1 MTQHH
6 RSAVTSVPDLTEENP
21 TTPMAPLGIDDF
33 FDAHRPLYEV
43 KANLFK
49 GVSHPVRV
57 RVLEVLSASPDDVSV
72 ADLIADT
79 GLEASHLSQHLSV
92 LRRHNLVVAERRA
105 SQVFYRLAF
114 PEVADLLAVSR
125 ALLAKV
131 LERTYEQ
138 LASTVGSRPADA
150 DAASD
155 TATADTADA
164 DVAPGRSPR

>member
-1 MTQHH
+1 
-6 RSAVTSVPDLTEENP
+6 
-21 TTPMAPLGIDDF
+21 MADSGDAAESERADAEVGIADF
-33 FDAHRPLYEV
+33 SDAHRPLYEV

-57 RVLEVLSASPDDVSV
+57 RVLEVLAATPGDVPV

-92 LRRHNLVVAERRA
+92 LRRHNLVVADRRG

-125 ALLAKV
+125 ALLV
-131 LERTYEQ
+131 NILERNHEQ
-138 LASTVGSRPADA
+138 LASTVAAARNVPAAAAAAPTPVATDG
-150 DAASD
+150 DAAD
-155 TATADTADA
+155 GDATTG
-164 DVAPGRSPR
+164 PTPR

>member
-1 MTQHH
+1 M
-6 RSAVTSVPDLTEENP
+6 VPASTASPSGADEEGP
-21 TTPMAPLGIDDF
+21 GIDRQGVPGGPRQAIGIADF
-33 FDAHRPLYEV
+33 SDAHRPLYEV

-57 RVLEVLSASPDDVSV
+57 RILEVLVASPDDVPV

-79 GLEASHLSQHLSV
+79 GLEASHVSQHLSV

-125 ALLAKV
+125 SLLVKI
-131 LERTYEQ
+131 LERTHDR
-138 LASTVGSRPADA
+138 LASTVKSQ
-150 DAASD
+150 
-155 TATADTADA
+155 
-164 DVAPGRSPR
+164 VAPPAPPAQSPR

>member
-1 MTQHH
+1 MPVRPTNDPHPLM
-6 RSAVTSVPDLTEENP
+6 AAPAGATGPEVTSQEI
-21 TTPMAPLGIDDF
+21 GIDDF
-33 FDAHRPLYEV
+33 SDAHRPLYEV

-57 RVLEVLSASPDDVSV
+57 RVLEVLSAAPHDVSV

-114 PEVADLLAVSR
+114 PEVADLLSVSR
-125 ALLAKV
+125 ALLVKI
-131 LERTYEQ
+131 LERTHDQ
-138 LASTVGSRPADA
+138 LASTVSSATAPT
-150 DAASD
+150 SPTSPTPP
-155 TATADTADA
+155 TAT
-164 DVAPGRSPR
+164 PR